1 MSSGGDHRVRGTSAE
16 ELTAFG
22 VEREGQW
29 TVAVGVVLGN
39 VAIICAK
46 FLTALLDLLL
56 QLITNGLIEFVT
68 VNEISGQEAS
78 VERHDVDEK

>member
-1 MSSGGDHRVRGTSAE
+1 
-16 ELTAFG
+16 
-22 VEREGQW
+22 
-29 TVAVGVVLGN
+29 
-39 VAIICAK
+39 
-46 FLTALLDLLL
+46 LL